1 MNIVTKIK
9 NNDKAGRVRFRTLL
23 VTTSIILSIIFSTAY
38 LGISIHNIEEITKT
52 SLQEE
57 MRVDHNRLC
66 DSISECTYQVEKIE
80 TFVKRNGLTTI
91 VKENLNLVDKD
102 VMEKKLAVSQNR
114 VKSLSISPQ
123 IVDSF
128 LVIGKNVNQ
137 KNLYF
142 KAAEKRL
149 VEENFPTADVL
160 KESGLEE
167 ALLFNWGNIGKTD
180 LSEMKDAKISSLNET
195 EKQAI
200 ENMVDYLDNQ
210 YFACDYV
217 DDVLVIVKFNDQYF
231 QEQFLHEKDCA
242 FIIYQSLKKPTLC
255 LGTDYEFS
263 AKLLEKLS
271 YDRGFFEDED
281 YYYNCTYN
289 LYGNLSAVTIREK
302 GNAGFRHV
310 GELFEQFSPVFIV
323 GIMVSIIAYVVTY
336 LVSQKIFDRLRR
348 FCQGIKR
355 QSELHNFSLIKLDD
369 KTHKSGKITVSN
381 RIFISLISSCVLS
394 LIATSI
400 LFLALVNHDVKE
412 YAHNFADS
420 VSERYQNQYEIN
432 YERYNGLS
440 IVMVEKFIREFKGE
454 DYQSNYDL
462 IKEFEESFYYE
473 TSFLPGYSYAF
484 IVNQN
489 KNVLYQTM
497 LSSQTQISNNLVN
510 QALTQAEKYDCHS
523 VFVPVND
530 FLTGEET
537 IAYVKQL
544 YEGENFIGNI
554 IIVMEKPSLPD
565 SYMNGMLRVYY
576 LITNKLNDVLI
587 ADEGYDDERTLLFSE
602 QRELEACLGKCTV
615 ALDYSYY
622 TQRIR
627 ESQMNSLVIML
638 IMCVFCFL
646 AAFVLKLFLIRP
658 FNMLMNHMHSVP
670 KGVYKTIPESG
681 QTDEISEIAAAYN
694 QMIVRLEE
702 LVDKSIEQATTQKE
716 LELLQAQTEFKML
729 QQQINPHFLFN
740 TLEII
745 NLTAINNKED
755 DISKIVQSLSYILRY
770 AIGKTAMVKVKNEI
784 EALEAYIDIQRYR
797 FGDSFSIEIEL
808 DRTLF
813 QCYIIKF
820 IIQPIVENAILHG
833 MKRTSTGGK
842 IEISLSCYEE
852 GIEFSVSDNGIGMSQ
867 ERLEKLRES
876 IYNPS
881 IEYVE
886 SKNNGIG
893 LKNVYRRMKLY
904 YGDRGEFI
912 INSVEGRGT
921 NVILRIPFE
930 PDEDML

>member
-1 MNIVTKIK
+1 
-9 NNDKAGRVRFRTLL
+9 
-23 VTTSIILSIIFSTAY
+23 
-38 LGISIHNIEEITKT
+38 
-52 SLQEE
+52 
-57 MRVDHNRLC
+57 
-66 DSISECTYQVEKIE
+66 
-80 TFVKRNGLTTI
+80 
-91 VKENLNLVDKD
+91 
-102 VMEKKLAVSQNR
+102 
-114 VKSLSISPQ
+114 
-123 IVDSF
+123 
-128 LVIGKNVNQ
+128 
-137 KNLYF
+137 
-142 KAAEKRL
+142 
-149 VEENFPTADVL
+149 
-160 KESGLEE
+160 
-167 ALLFNWGNIGKTD
+167 
-180 LSEMKDAKISSLNET
+180 
-195 EKQAI
+195 
-200 ENMVDYLDNQ
+200 
-210 YFACDYV
+210 
-217 DDVLVIVKFNDQYF
+217 
-231 QEQFLHEKDCA
+231 
-242 FIIYQSLKKPTLC
+242 
-255 LGTDYEFS
+255 
-263 AKLLEKLS
+263 
-271 YDRGFFEDED
+271 
-281 YYYNCTYN
+281 
-289 LYGNLSAVTIREK
+289 
-302 GNAGFRHV
+302 
-310 GELFEQFSPVFIV
+310 
-323 GIMVSIIAYVVTY
+323 
-336 LVSQKIFDRLRR
+336 
-348 FCQGIKR
+348 
-355 QSELHNFSLIKLDD
+355 
-369 KTHKSGKITVSN
+369 
-381 RIFISLISSCVLS
+381 
-394 LIATSI
+394 
-400 LFLALVNHDVKE
+400 
-412 YAHNFADS
+412 
-420 VSERYQNQYEIN
+420 
-432 YERYNGLS
+432 
-440 IVMVEKFIREFKGE
+440 MVEKFIREFKGE

-755 DISKIVQSLSYILRY
+755 DISNIVQSLSYILRY

-912 INSVEGRGT
+912 INSVEGKGT

>member
-1 MNIVTKIK
+1 MSIETKMK
-9 NNDKAGRVRFRTLL
+9 NNDEDRRVRFRTLL
-23 VTTSIILSIIFSTAY
+23 TITSVVLALVFSVAY
-38 LGISIHNIEEITKT
+38 LGISIQNIEKTTKI

-80 TFVKRNGLTTI
+80 TFVKRNGLATI

-102 VMEKKLAVSQNR
+102 IMEKRLAVSQNR
-114 VKSLSISPQ
+114 VKSLSISSE
-123 IVDSF
+123 IIDSF
-128 LVIGKNVNQ
+128 IIIGKNTNQ

-142 KAAEKRL
+142 KANEKKL
-149 VEENFPTADVL
+149 IEENFPTADVL
-160 KESGLEE
+160 KESGLEGV
-167 ALLFNWGNIGKTD
+167 LLTNWGNIGKVD
-180 LSEMKDAKISSLNET
+180 VSEIKNAKTSGLDEV

-200 ENMVDYLDNQ
+200 ENMIDYLDNQ

-217 DDVLVIVKFNDQYF
+217 DDVLVIVKFNEKYF
-231 QEQFLHEKDCA
+231 QENFLQEKDYA

-263 AKLLEKLS
+263 SELLEKLS
-271 YDRGFFEDED
+271 HDRDYFEDES

-302 GNAGFRHV
+302 GSTGFEYV
-310 GELFEQFSPVFIV
+310 GELLGQFSPVFIV
-323 GIMVSIIAYVVTY
+323 AMVVPIIAYVITY
-336 LVSQKIFDRLRR
+336 LVSQKIFERLSR
-348 FCQGIKR
+348 FCQAIKK
-355 QSELHNFSLIKLDD
+355 QSVSHNFTLIKLEDE
-369 KTHKSGKITVSN
+369 THKSGKITVSN
-381 RIFISLISSCVLS
+381 RIFISLISSCILS

-400 LFLALVNHDVKE
+400 LFLVLVNHDVKE

-440 IVMVEKFIREFKGE
+440 TVMMEKFIREFKGE

-462 IKEFEESFYYE
+462 IKEFEENFYYE

-484 IVNQN
+484 IVNHN

-497 LSSQTQISNNLVN
+497 LSSQTQTSNNLVN
-510 QALTQAEKYDCHS
+510 QVLTQAEKFDCQS

-537 IAYVKQL
+537 IAFVKRL
-544 YEGENFIGNI
+544 YADENFIGNV
-554 IIVMEKPSLPD
+554 IIVLEKPSLPE
-565 SYMNGMLRVYY
+565 SYMKDMLRVYY
-576 LITNKLNDVLI
+576 LIMNKQNDVLI
-587 ADEGYDDERTLLFSE
+587 ADDGYVDERTLLFSE
-602 QRELEACLGKCTV
+602 QKEMEACLGKCTV

-622 TQRIR
+622 TKQIQ
-627 ESQMNSLVIML
+627 ESQMDSLVLMA
-638 IMCVFCFL
+638 IMCAFCFV

-658 FNMLMNHMHSVP
+658 FNMLMNHIYSVP
-670 KGVYKTIPESG
+670 KGEYKTIPESDG
-681 QTDEISEIAAAYN
+681 TDEIGEIASAYN
-694 QMIVRLEE
+694 HMIVRLEE
-702 LVDKSIEQATTQKE
+702 LVDKSIEQATVQKE

-745 NLTAINNKED
+745 NMTAINNKED

-797 FGDSFSIEIEL
+797 FGDSFSIETEL
-808 DRTLF
+808 DQTLF

-852 GIEFSVSDNGIGMSQ
+852 GIEFCVSDNGIGMS
-867 ERLEKLRES
+867 EGKLEKLRES

-881 IEYVE
+881 IEYAE
-886 SKNNGIG
+886 SKNSGIG
-893 LKNVYRRMKLY
+893 LKNVYRRMRLY
-904 YGDRGEFI
+904 YGERGEFI
-912 INSVEGRGT
+912 INSVEGQGT
-921 NVILRIPFE
+921 KVILRIPFD